1 MQSRGDCEMMPIPI
15 DGSVW
20 HDMAER
26 NTDSTVEMTF
36 DLRVGDDRTARLKIE
51 GELDINSVDGIEN
64 AVDRAAG
71 TGADRLIVDLSELRF
86 ADSSAIAVWVKWASM
101 FDEIELRDPTPLLR
115 KVIETMGLAEALHLS
130 P

>member
-1 MQSRGDCEMMPIPI
+1 MQGRGDCEMMPIPT
-15 DGSVW
+15 DGNGW

-26 NTDSTVEMTF
+26 NIDSTAAMTF
-36 DLRVGDDRTARLKIE
+36 DLRVGDDRTALLKIV

-64 AVDRAAG
+64 AVDSTAG
-71 TGADRLIVDLSELRF
+71 SDADRLIVDVSELRF

-115 KVIETMGLAEALHLS
+115 KVIETMGLAEALHLV

>member
-1 MQSRGDCEMMPIPI
+1 MQGHGGCEMMPIST
-15 DGSVW
+15 DGNSW

-26 NTDSTVEMTF
+26 NTDSTAEMTF
-36 DLRVGDDRTARLKIE
+36 DLRVGDDRTAFLKIE
-51 GELDINSVDGIEN
+51 GELDINSVDGIEG

-71 TGADRLIVDLSELRF
+71 TNADRLIIDVSELRF

-101 FDEIELRDPTPLLR
+101 FDEIELREPSPLLR
-115 KVIETMGLAEALHLS
+115 KVIETMGLAEALHLV